1 MFWPKSNAEL
11 ILPPTRRKKHGRPQK
26 EMRREEL
33 EGPKKSKMSR
43 VGRVMKCSICRLE
56 EDDFHGGYQTLTRI
70 STSPRALRQKKKKR
84 TLKQL
89 FSPKR
94 RPRGRPR
101 KRRRPEEENES
112 LVADAKFNNSKTRKR
127 VLETRSVAFV
137 GRYVLKEFGR
147 RAFLGKIVSYD
158 TGLYRVDYE
167 DGDFEDLESG
177 ELRELILE
185 ETNFDDNL
193 SRRKVRLDELVL
205 NRIVKESEL
214 EEKKKKLEVLKNEVD
229 GVETSS
235 VSKLVVENDGEQ
247 DKDGADSSSD
257 SCEHANDRELS
268 LESEIPLIPPPIL
281 PPSSGTIGVPE
292 ECVSHL
298 FSVYG
303 FLRRL
308 RACIKMLEY
317 TFADPNSKEFSTRN
331 VIPRVVSRSL
341 SVVISTTVAAMLPF
355 FGDINA
361 VIGAFGFRPLDFI
374 LPVVFFNLTFKPSK
388 RSLVFWLN
396 VTIAVVFSALGVI
409 AAVAAVRRIA
419 LDAKNYRLFANV

>member
-1 MFWPKSNAEL
+1 MEEYIMSAIIYEGDDPKDYLEACYRRDDYLKAYKHMLHPMKGPMFWPKSNAEL

-303 FLRRL
+303 FLRSFSIILFLNPFRL
-308 RACIKMLEY
+308 DDFVGSLNCSE
-317 TFADPNSKEFSTRN
+317 PN
-331 VIPRVVSRSL
+331 
-341 SVVISTTVAAMLPF
+341 
-355 FGDINA
+355 
-361 VIGAFGFRPLDFI
+361 PL
-374 LPVVFFNLTFKPSK
+374 
-388 RSLVFWLN
+388 
-396 VTIAVVFSALGVI
+396 
-409 AAVAAVRRIA
+409 
-419 LDAKNYRLFANV
+419 LDAVHVALMRALSCHLETISSEGSELASKCLRSK